1 LAVIKTAMDGKG
13 LYERVMVIFGGVMVF
28 FYLGIG
34 LLFIFHPLFDN
45 IHIGLRI
52 IFGSAL
58 ILYSIARAFRTY
70 EKVKETFF
78 SINNSDQ

>member
-1 LAVIKTAMDGKG
+1 MRGRN
-13 LYERVMVIFGGVMVF
+13 LYERVMVVFGGVMVF

-34 LLFIFHPLFDN
+34 LFFIFHPLFDH

-58 ILYSIARAFRTY
+58 ILYSLARAFRTY
-70 EKVKETFF
+70 EKVKEAFF
-78 SINNSDQ
+78 SGNNSNE

>member
-1 LAVIKTAMDGKG
+1 MAMNGKL

-28 FYLGIG
+28 FYLGLG
-34 LLFIFHPLFDN
+34 LFFIFYPLFD
-45 IHIGLRI
+45 HIEKAIRI

-58 ILYSIARAFRTY
+58 ILYGVARAFRTY

-78 SINNSDQ
+78 SVNNSDQ

>member
-1 LAVIKTAMDGKG
+1 MAMNGKG

-28 FYLGIG
+28 FYLGLG
-34 LLFIFHPLFDN
+34 LFFIFSQLFD
-45 IHIGLRI
+45 HIEKVLRI

-58 ILYSIARAFRTY
+58 ILYSLARAFRTY

-78 SINNSDQ
+78 TGNNLSE